1 MAYSPCL
8 RLHARLR
15 TVHQPKNHQT
25 LHYERSKQEM
35 NVKPSTTFDPMI
47 LSYLRITYL
56 EHLYNLLQ
64 KKKLKKKIFNS
75 NEVVFIKSRL

>member
-35 NVKPSTTFDPMI
+35 NVKPSTTTFDLMI
-47 LSYLRITYL
+47 VLL
-56 EHLYNLLQ
+56 EDHVSRTSLQ
-64 KKKLKKKIFNS
+64 PFTKKTEKKNIQFK
-75 NEVVFIKSRL
+75 